1 MVFQIVEAYLYLS
14 PSEMMSSYSNLIVTA
29 CLKLFEELRTE
40 GVMMI
45 LKLVE
50 IIFRLYPAQGQSC
63 F

>member
-14 PSEMMSSYSNLIVTA
+14 PAEMMSSYSNLIVTA
-29 CLKLFEELRTE
+29 CLKLFVELRTE

-50 IIFRLYPAQGQSC
+50 IIFRLYPAQGEC
-63 F
+63 